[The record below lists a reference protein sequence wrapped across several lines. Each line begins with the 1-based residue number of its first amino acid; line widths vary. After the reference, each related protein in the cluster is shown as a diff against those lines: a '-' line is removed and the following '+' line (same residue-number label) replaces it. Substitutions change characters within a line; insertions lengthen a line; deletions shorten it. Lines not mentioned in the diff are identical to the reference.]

1 MAGGGGTGSNN
12 NPNKIKGGR
21 WTVAKFFSISL
32 AFTMVWM
39 TIISQL
45 GYYKILYGPQ
55 VLLQM
60 NIAYFLPSIPLLG
73 LSSQFDERLD
83 QKFGVART
91 ILVRLLIGLG
101 GCALICAAIPFEPTN
116 LRWLLA
122 SVIVLGLMHGIAFSA
137 AYQMVARFANKNT
150 ISLGLGCVGSGL
162 LALALELILSVGPK
176 PTRVS
181 FIILFEVAAGV
192 VMIGFIAAISLLLR
206 HWGAIERYH
215 QPVPQEDLT
224 MPLLQEEGRAQEGEG
239 LSGASARR
247 MPRRSVVRSLSTM
260 HMMGFT
266 PLGFFE
272 TVSEGENL
280 VEGHMALPTGRP
292 ALRRGATFT
301 FRPAD
306 ALPPAAS
313 ASDSSPRRSS
323 LRRTISV
330 PVTSTSRDTAPL
342 AFHAKVSGA
351 SRTAVAAPSLG
362 AIAEHEQIAAHP
374 GSPPSRAYSPFPATS
389 GPLGS
394 PPQQQMQAGPSSMG
408 SPFAQSPQSLAR
420 ESSGTMEVVRGI
432 WPVMISLFLSGVVGI
447 MVFPFFTY
455 VPSSGWLNDLLPKVL
470 FFSTIIANLVGRTL
484 PKWKMFA
491 IKSPTF
497 LMYLGFVKLAAAPLC
512 FVYLK
517 SSSRWQSDAGAT
529 VYVTVVWALGG
540 YLNTCSYMVAPTC
553 VVPNQKA
560 NAAGLMAITSQISHC
575 VGLFLAVVI
584 ATVLFGGVIDV

>member
-1 MAGGGGTGSNN
+1 MAGGGGTGPNN

-83 QKFGVART
+83 QKF
-91 ILVRLLIGLG
+91 
-101 GCALICAAIPFEPTN
+101 
-116 LRWLLA
+116 
-122 SVIVLGLMHGIAFSA
+122 AFSA

-192 VMIGFIAAISLLLR
+192 VMVGFIAAISLLLR

-215 QPVPQEDLT
+215 QPANQEDLT
-224 MPLLQEEGRAQEGEG
+224 TPLLQEEGRAQEGEG
-239 LSGASARR
+239 LSGGSARR

-292 ALRRGATFT
+292 ALRRGATFS

-306 ALPPAAS
+306 ALPAAAS

-394 PPQQQMQAGPSSMG
+394 PLSSRCKR
-408 SPFAQSPQSLAR
+408 AQVRWDHHLLSLLRA
-420 ESSGTMEVVRGI
+420 
-432 WPVMISLFLSGVVGI
+432 WPGRALGLWRLSGA
-447 MVFPFFTY
+447 
-455 VPSSGWLNDLLPKVL
+455 SG
-470 FFSTIIANLVGRTL
+470 
-484 PKWKMFA
+484 
-491 IKSPTF
+491 
-497 LMYLGFVKLAAAPLC
+497 
-512 FVYLK
+512 
-517 SSSRWQSDAGAT
+517 QS
-529 VYVTVVWALGG
+529 
-540 YLNTCSYMVAPTC
+540 
-553 VVPNQKA
+553 
-560 NAAGLMAITSQISHC
+560 
-575 VGLFLAVVI
+575 
-584 ATVLFGGVIDV
+584 